1 MIGRG
6 RRIEGEFAAQ
16 LEDMKKQTSRKTCDS
31 ELIHPPA
38 FPVPGNKL
46 FEHVGA
52 AVGASRG
59 YSLGNLAFARLIGR
73 SESTTSFW
81 FGVSSQPHLVS
92 WLCLLEQLVPLERH
106 RVVDELCRDLPQ
118 VDHPRLK
125 HNPATVGVLK
135 KLLAKNTGLTFI
147 TGGTAPQRTFV
158 LTALGH
164 TFCRVDRL
172 HRNPAGLDIHEPSWF
187 VPVETL
193 LYLRN
198 CDRPGETQ
206 KAVRKLWPQLR
217 TSQKPLILLNGIW
230 SLAPELRKDIVALA
244 GEQRHVVVAD
254 QELSRSPEFD
264 FDSAQPVH
272 TLRALH
278 RSGKSVVV
286 GCRCRALVNYRRR
299 VLNGL
304 Q

>member
-1 MIGRG
+1 MRLWA
-6 RRIEGEFAAQ
+6 RRAGIPSGIWRLPGLLDA
-16 LEDMKKQTSRKTCDS
+16 RKA
-31 ELIHPPA
+31 PPA
-38 FPVPGNKL
+38 SGL
-46 FEHVGA
+46 
-52 AVGASRG
+52 ASPR
-59 YSLGNLAFARLIGR
+59 NHTF
-73 SESTTSFW
+73 
-81 FGVSSQPHLVS
+81 VS
-92 WLCLLEQLVPLERH
+92 WLCLLRQLVPLERH

-147 TGGTAPQRTFV
+147 TGSTAPQRTFV

-244 GEQRHVVVAD
+244 EQRHVVVAD

-264 FDSAQPVH
+264 SRFSSACAH
-272 TLRALH
+272 AKSLH